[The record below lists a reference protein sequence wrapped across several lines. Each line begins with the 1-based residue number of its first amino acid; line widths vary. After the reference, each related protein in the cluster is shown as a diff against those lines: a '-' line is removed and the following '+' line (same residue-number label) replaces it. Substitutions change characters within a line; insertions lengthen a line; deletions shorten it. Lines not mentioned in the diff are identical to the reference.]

1 MPAIRSRAG
10 ARTTTLDLMQ
20 YIAASPTAA
29 HAIAVAV
36 QRLEQAGFN
45 RLAEEDAW
53 RLRPNARFYVVRG
66 HTALVA
72 GRIGA
77 SAAAETGFRI
87 AGAHCDAPGLRLK
100 PKPVYAGHGYLQLGV
115 EIYGGPLLA
124 SWVDRDLTLA
134 GRLLVRTPNAPPR
147 VVLVRAPRPLC
158 RIPQVA
164 IHLNRKVNEEGLKL
178 DAQRHLPPILGLGD
192 ERALRNE
199 PLVEFFAAQAGVKPA
214 AVTGYD
220 LEVVDTQ
227 PPALGGLHEEFLLA
241 PRLDN
246 LAGSH
251 AALEALL
258 RLESPRA
265 TCVAALFDSEE
276 IGSQTANG
284 AASRFLDAVLERIC
298 LAQSP
303 AREDWHRACARSLL
317 VSIDAAHA
325 VHPNYA
331 DLHDPHHRPR
341 LNGGPVIK
349 VNAAQRY
356 ATSAQTRHWFEH
368 CAQRATVP
376 VQHYVHRSDL
386 PCGSTIGPIAATRLG
401 IPTVDVGSP
410 ILAMHSIR
418 ETGGA
423 MDQEHM
429 IQALVVHFAE
439 EVAPKKS
446 LPKPLAKR
454 PARPRSTTA
463 ARMAARAKAR
473 PPKR

>member
-1 MPAIRSRAG
+1 MPKTRSRAVT
-10 ARTTTLDLMQ
+10 RTTLDLMQ

-29 HAIAVAV
+29 HAIAAAV
-36 QRLEQAGFN
+36 LRLEQAGFS

-72 GRIGA
+72 GRVGA
-77 SAAAETGFRI
+77 ASVAETGFRI

-100 PKPVYAGHGYLQLGV
+100 PKPAYTAHGYLQLGV
-115 EIYGGPLLA
+115 EVYGGPLLA

-134 GRLLVRTPNAPPR
+134 GRLLVRAPNAPPR
-147 VVLVRAPRPLC
+147 VVLVHAQRPLC

-178 DAQRHLPPILGLGD
+178 DAQRHLPPIFGLGD
-192 ERALRNE
+192 ERALRSD
-199 PLVEFFAAQAGVKPA
+199 PLVAFFAAQARVKPA
-214 AVTGYD
+214 AIAGYD
-220 LEVVDTQ
+220 LEVIDTQ
-227 PPALGGLHEEFLLA
+227 PPALGGLHEELLFA
-241 PRLDN
+241 ARLDN

-258 RLESPRA
+258 RVESPRA

-276 IGSQTANG
+276 IGSQTTGG
-284 AASRFLDAVLERIC
+284 AASRFLDAVLERVC
-298 LAQSP
+298 LAQAP
-303 AREDWHRACARSLL
+303 AREDWHRACAHSLL

-331 DLHDPHHRPR
+331 DLHDSHHRPH

-356 ATSAQTRHWFEH
+356 ATTAQTRHWFER
-368 CAQRATVP
+368 CAQRAGVP

-386 PCGSTIGPIAATRLG
+386 PCGTTIGPIAATRLG

-423 MDQEHM
+423 LDQEHM
-429 IQALVVHFAE
+429 IRALAMHFALD
-439 EVAPKKS
+439 VLPAQAPTRR
-446 LPKPLAKR
+446 PVRKR
-454 PARPRSTTA
+454 
-463 ARMAARAKAR
+463 
-473 PPKR
+473 